1 MRWMS
6 LGALVPA
13 AVFSLSFASLAFVA
27 AGASRADDMTP
38 PAPPAAPK
46 DKPAGGDAKPADP
59 AKPDAPKSG
68 EGEAKPAAVKAP
80 DFTLKDLDG
89 KERKL
94 SDFAGKWVVLEW
106 TNYACPFVKKQYVP
120 KAMQALQKTYT
131 AKDVVWLSICSSAEG
146 KQGYLTPDGWKK
158 AIADAE
164 AAPTAMLL
172 DADGTVGH
180 LYDARTTPDMR
191 VIDPKGNLVYK
202 GAIDDNPSAQADP
215 LKSTNYVAQ
224 VLDAV
229 LAGKPAP
236 VTETKPYGCGV
247 KYASK

>member
-1 MRWMS
+1 MRS
-6 LGALVPA
+6 KSIRALVPA
-13 AVFSLSFASLAFVA
+13 ALLSLAFVA
-27 AGASRADDMTP
+27 SGAAARADDSIP
-38 PAPPAAPK
+38 PPKTAPT

-59 AKPDAPKSG
+59 AKPDAPKAG
-68 EGEAKPAAVKAP
+68 EGETKPAAVKAP
-80 DFTLKDLDG
+80 EFTLKDLDG
-89 KERKL
+89 KDRKL

-106 TNYACPFVKKQYVP
+106 TNYACPFVKKQYEP

-131 AKDVVWLSICSSAEG
+131 AKDVVWLSICSSADG
-146 KQGYLTPDGWKK
+146 KQGYMAPDAWKK
-158 AIADAE
+158 AMSDAG
-164 AAPTAMLL
+164 AVPTAMLL

-236 VTETKPYGCGV
+236 VSETKPYGCGV
-247 KYASK
+247 KYAAK

>member
-13 AVFSLSFASLAFVA
+13 ALLSLSFVAS
-27 AGASRADDMTP
+27 AGAARADDMNP
-38 PAPPAAPK
+38 PAPPAKPD

-59 AKPDAPKSG
+59 VKPDAPKAG
-68 EGEAKPAAVKAP
+68 EGETKPVAVKAP

-89 KERKL
+89 KDRKL
-94 SDFAGKWVVLEW
+94 SDFAGSWVVLEW
-106 TNYACPFVKKQYVP
+106 TNYSCPFVKKQYDP
-120 KAMQALQKTYT
+120 KAMQTLQKKY
-131 AKDVVWLSICSSAEG
+131 AEKKVVWLSICSSAEG
-146 KQGYLTPDGWKK
+146 KQGYLSPEDWKK
-158 AIADAE
+158 AMAANG

-236 VTETKPYGCGV
+236 VAETKPYGCGV
-247 KYASK
+247 KYAAK